1 MAAPIVV
8 GSVDRPSHFRDL
20 PVLRLI
26 AFVLSLVVSML
37 LSSSAAWGQSPAATQ
52 RGFMWEVRKGSQ
64 TALLVGTIH
73 VGRPEFYPFPANQV
87 TRLQAADAIVLEAD
101 VTDTARAIAATQK
114 YALLGP
120 SEPGLDK
127 RFSPALKA
135 RIEAIAARNQV
146 DPVPLWRMKPW
157 MLANVLALFEAA
169 QAGYMPALS
178 VEAYLT
184 RLARSQNKP
193 VLELESIE
201 QQFQLFE
208 SAPWA
213 TQVAF
218 LDDAVKAVETNAA
231 RREINRIAQA
241 WETGDRRAL
250 ERLLTEMRAQ
260 NSTGARFTV
269 DTILL
274 GRHPAMVQRIESM
287 MADGRSYVF
296 AVGSLHLPGPQGLV
310 EMLRARGYTVTP
322 L

>member
-1 MAAPIVV
+1 MP
-8 GSVDRPSHFRDL
+8 
-20 PVLRLI
+20 RLI
-26 AFVLSLVVSML
+26 SFVLSLVASAMPAML
-37 LSSSAAWGQSPAATQ
+37 LFASAAEAQSPAPPQ
-52 RGFMWEVRKGSQ
+52 RGFMWEIRKGSQ

-73 VGRPEFYPFPANQV
+73 VGRPEFYPFPAAQV
-87 TRLQAADAIVLEAD
+87 KRLQAADAIVLEAD

-114 YALLGP
+114 YALLGA
-120 SEPGLDK
+120 SEPGLDA
-127 RFSPALKA
+127 RLSPALKA

-146 DPVPLWRMKPW
+146 DTTPLWRMKPW

-184 RLARSQNKP
+184 RIARSQNKP

-241 WETGDRRAL
+241 WETGDKRAL
-250 ERLLTEMRAQ
+250 DRLLTEMRAQ
-260 NSTGARFTV
+260 TSTGARFTV

-274 GRHPAMVQRIESM
+274 GRHPAMIQRIESM

-296 AVGSLHLPGPQGLV
+296 AVGSLHLAGPQGLV